1 MLTANGYRVIDAATA
16 SEALQMQSTHGEEI
30 DVVLTDMYL
39 SDWRGT
45 ELVARLRQRKPGL
58 RVIFMSGDSQVNM
71 ILGTDRFLAKPFTK
85 QQLLT
90 GLTNAMAT

>member
-1 MLTANGYRVIDAATA
+1 LTANGYRVIDAATA

-45 ELVARLRQRKPGL
+45 ELAARLRQRKPGL
-58 RVIFMSGDSQVNM
+58 RVIFMSGDSQADM

-90 GLTNAMAT
+90 GLMDAMAA